1 MLILTSPEEMTQWRK
16 NLGDTA
22 ISVGFVP
29 TMGFLHEG
37 HASLIRKSTQ
47 ENTHTVVS
55 IFVNPTQFTSS
66 EDFEKYPKD
75 KDGDSSLLRSLNVDV
90 LYSPSPSAVYPEG
103 FNTSIS
109 AGHIATKFEGES
121 RPGHF
126 NGVATVV
133 VKLLN
138 TVNPNSAYFGKK
150 DRQQLAVIQQVV
162 RDLNLSIN
170 IVGLDTVRDLDGV
183 ALSSRNSR
191 LTETERQAAAILPQT
206 LRAMVTE
213 FHAGKVSAAHLIATG
228 LQVLARE
235 PLCKVDYVV
244 IVDPITMEEIEFP
257 TPASVICI
265 AATFG
270 TIRLIDNTE
279 LSNLV

>member
-1 MLILTSPEEMTQWRK
+1 MLTLTSPEEMFQWRK
-16 NLGDTA
+16 TLGDKG
-22 ISVGFVP
+22 ISIGFVP

-37 HASLIRKSTQ
+37 HTSLIRKSTQ

-55 IFVNPTQFTSS
+55 IFVNPTQFTNS
-66 EDFEKYPKD
+66 EDFEKYPQD
-75 KDGDSSLLRSLNVDV
+75 KDGDSSLLRALNVDV

-109 AGHIATKFEGES
+109 AGHIATKLEGKS

-126 NGVATVV
+126 DGVATVV

-138 TVNPNSAYFGKK
+138 AVNPHNAYFGKK

-162 RDLNLSIN
+162 RDLNLPVN
-170 IVGLDTVRDLDGV
+170 IVGQDTVRDHDGV

-191 LTETERQAAAILPQT
+191 LTDTERKAAAVLPQT
-206 LRAMVTE
+206 LRAMITA
-213 FHAGKVSAAHLIATG
+213 FHAGVTSSAQLVTLG
-228 LQVLARE
+228 LQVLTSE
-235 PLCKVDYVV
+235 PLCNVDYVA
-244 IVDPITMEEIEFP
+244 IVNPITMEEIESP
-257 TPASVICI
+257 TIASVICI

-270 TIRLIDNTE
+270 SIRLIDNTE
-279 LSNLV
+279 MSNLV

>member
-1 MLILTSPEEMTQWRK
+1 MLTLTSPEEMFQWRK
-16 NLGDTA
+16 TLGDKG
-22 ISVGFVP
+22 ISIGFVP

-37 HASLIRKSTQ
+37 HTSLIRKSTQ

-55 IFVNPTQFTSS
+55 IFVNPTQFTNS
-66 EDFEKYPKD
+66 EDFEKYPQD
-75 KDGDSSLLRSLNVDV
+75 KDGDSSLLRALNVDV

-109 AGHIATKFEGES
+109 AGHIATKLEGKS

-126 NGVATVV
+126 DGVATVV

-138 TVNPNSAYFGKK
+138 AVNPHNAYFGKK

-162 RDLNLSIN
+162 RDLSLPVN
-170 IVGLDTVRDLDGV
+170 IVGQDTVRDHDGV

-191 LTETERQAAAILPQT
+191 LSDTERQAAAVLPQA
-206 LRAMVTE
+206 LRAMITA
-213 FHAGKVSAAHLIATG
+213 FHAGVTSSAQLVTLG
-228 LQVLARE
+228 LQVLASE
-235 PLCKVDYVV
+235 PLCNVDYLA
-244 IVDPITMEEIEFP
+244 IVNPITMEEIESP
-257 TPASVICI
+257 TIASVICI

-270 TIRLIDNTE
+270 SIRLIDNTE
-279 LSNLV
+279 MSNLV

>member
-1 MLILTSPEEMTQWRK
+1 MTQWRK

-55 IFVNPTQFTSS
+55 IFVNPTQFTNS

-75 KDGDSSLLRSLNVDV
+75 KDSDSSLLRSLNVDV

-109 AGHIATKFEGES
+109 AGHIAKKLEGRS

-126 NGVATVV
+126 DGVATVV

-138 TVNPNSAYFGKK
+138 TVNPSNAYFGKK
-150 DRQQLAVIQQVV
+150 DRQQLAVIQLVV
-162 RDLNLSIN
+162 RDLNLSVN
-170 IVGLDTVRDLDGV
+170 IVGQDTVRDPDGV

-191 LTETERQAAAILPQT
+191 LTEKERQAAAVLPQA
-206 LRAMVTE
+206 LRAMISA
-213 FHAGKVSAAHLIATG
+213 FHAGETSSAQLIALG
-228 LQVLARE
+228 LQVLASE
-235 PLCKVDYVV
+235 PLCNVDYVV
-244 IVDPITMEEIEFP
+244 IVDPITMEEIKSP
-257 TPASVICI
+257 TTASVICI

-279 LSNLV
+279 LNNLV

>member
-16 NLGDTA
+16 NLGDTT

-47 ENTHTVVS
+47 ENTHTVV
-55 IFVNPTQFTSS
+55 
-66 EDFEKYPKD
+66 
-75 KDGDSSLLRSLNVDV
+75 
-90 LYSPSPSAVYPEG
+90 AVYPEG

-109 AGHIATKFEGES
+109 AGHIATKLEGRS

-126 NGVATVV
+126 DGVATVV

-138 TVNPNSAYFGKK
+138 TVNPHNAYFGKK

-162 RDLNLSIN
+162 RDLNLPVN
-170 IVGLDTVRDLDGV
+170 IVGQDTVRDHDGV

-191 LTETERQAAAILPQT
+191 LTEKERQAAAVLPQA
-206 LRAMVTE
+206 LRAMISA
-213 FHAGKVSAAHLIATG
+213 FHAGETSSAQLIALG
-228 LQVLARE
+228 LQVLASE
-235 PLCKVDYVV
+235 PLCNVDYVA
-244 IVDPITMEEIEFP
+244 IVNPITMEEIKSP
-257 TPASVICI
+257 TTASVICI

-279 LSNLV
+279 MNNLV

>member
-1 MLILTSPEEMTQWRK
+1 MLTLTSPEEMFQWRK
-16 NLGDTA
+16 NLGDKG

-37 HASLIRKSTQ
+37 HASLIQKSTQ

-55 IFVNPTQFTSS
+55 IFVNPTQFTNS
-66 EDFEKYPKD
+66 EDFEKYPQD
-75 KDGDSSLLRSLNVDV
+75 KDGDSSLLRALNVDV

-109 AGHIATKFEGES
+109 AGHIATKLEGKS

-126 NGVATVV
+126 DGVATVV

-138 TVNPNSAYFGKK
+138 AVNPHNAYFGKK

-162 RDLNLSIN
+162 RDLNLPVN
-170 IVGLDTVRDLDGV
+170 IVGQDTVRDHDGV

-191 LTETERQAAAILPQT
+191 LTDTERQAAAVLPQT
-206 LRAMVTE
+206 LRAMITA
-213 FHAGKVSAAHLIATG
+213 FHAGATSSAQLVTLG
-228 LQVLARE
+228 LEVLASE
-235 PLCKVDYVV
+235 PLCNVDYVTV
-244 IVDPITMEEIEFP
+244 VNPNTMEEIESP
-257 TPASVICI
+257 TNASVICI

-270 TIRLIDNTE
+270 SIRLIDNTE
-279 LSNLV
+279 MSNLV

>member
-1 MLILTSPEEMTQWRK
+1 
-16 NLGDTA
+16 
-22 ISVGFVP
+22 
-29 TMGFLHEG
+29 MGFLHEG

-55 IFVNPTQFTSS
+55 IFVNPTQFTNS
-66 EDFEKYPKD
+66 EDFEKYPQD
-75 KDGDSSLLRSLNVDV
+75 KDGDSSLLRALNVDV

-109 AGHIATKFEGES
+109 AGHIATKLEGKS

-126 NGVATVV
+126 DGVATVV

-138 TVNPNSAYFGKK
+138 AVNPHNAYFGKK

-162 RDLNLSIN
+162 RDLNLPVN
-170 IVGLDTVRDLDGV
+170 IVGQDTVRDHDGV

-191 LTETERQAAAILPQT
+191 LSDTKRQAAAVLPQA
-206 LRAMVTE
+206 LRAMITA
-213 FHAGKVSAAHLIATG
+213 FHAGVTSSGQLVTLG
-228 LQVLARE
+228 LQVLASE
-235 PLCKVDYVV
+235 PLCNVDYVA
-244 IVDPITMEEIEFP
+244 IVNPITMEEIESP
-257 TPASVICI
+257 TIASVICI

-270 TIRLIDNTE
+270 SIRLIDNTE
-279 LSNLV
+279 MSNLV

>member
-1 MLILTSPEEMTQWRK
+1 MLTLTSPEEMFQWRK
-16 NLGDTA
+16 NLGDKG
-22 ISVGFVP
+22 ISIGFVP

-37 HASLIRKSTQ
+37 HTSLIRKSTQ

-55 IFVNPTQFTSS
+55 IFVNPTQFTNS
-66 EDFEKYPKD
+66 EDFEKYPQD
-75 KDGDSSLLRSLNVDV
+75 KDGDSSLLRALNVDV

-109 AGHIATKFEGES
+109 AGHIATKLEGKS

-126 NGVATVV
+126 DGVATVV

-138 TVNPNSAYFGKK
+138 AVNPHNAYFGKK

-162 RDLNLSIN
+162 RDLNLPVN
-170 IVGLDTVRDLDGV
+170 IVGQDTVRDHDGV

-191 LTETERQAAAILPQT
+191 LTDTERQAAAVLPQT
-206 LRAMVTE
+206 LRAMITA
-213 FHAGKVSAAHLIATG
+213 FHAGVTSSAQLVTLG
-228 LQVLARE
+228 LQVLASE
-235 PLCKVDYVV
+235 PLCNVDYVA
-244 IVDPITMEEIEFP
+244 IVNPNTMEEVESP
-257 TPASVICI
+257 TNASVICI

-270 TIRLIDNTE
+270 SIRLIDNTE
-279 LSNLV
+279 MSNLV

>member
-1 MLILTSPEEMTQWRK
+1 MLTLTSPEEMFQWRK
-16 NLGDTA
+16 TLGDKG
-22 ISVGFVP
+22 ISIGFVP

-37 HASLIRKSTQ
+37 HESLIRKSTQ

-55 IFVNPTQFTSS
+55 IFVNPTQFTNS
-66 EDFEKYPKD
+66 EDFEKYPQD
-75 KDGDSSLLRSLNVDV
+75 KDGDSSLLRALNVDV

-109 AGHIATKFEGES
+109 AGHIATKLEGKS

-126 NGVATVV
+126 DGVATVV

-138 TVNPNSAYFGKK
+138 AVNPHNAYFGKK

-162 RDLNLSIN
+162 RDLNLPVN
-170 IVGLDTVRDLDGV
+170 IVGQDTVRDHDGV

-191 LTETERQAAAILPQT
+191 LTDTERQAAAILPQT
-206 LRAMVTE
+206 LRAMITA
-213 FHAGKVSAAHLIATG
+213 FHAGATSSAQLVTLG
-228 LQVLARE
+228 LQVLASE
-235 PLCKVDYVV
+235 PLCNVDYVA
-244 IVDPITMEEIEFP
+244 IANPNTMEEVESP
-257 TPASVICI
+257 TIASVICI

-270 TIRLIDNTE
+270 SIRLIDNTE

>member
-1 MLILTSPEEMTQWRK
+1 MLIITSPEEMTQWRK
-16 NLGDTA
+16 NLDDEGT
-22 ISVGFVP
+22 SVGFVP

-37 HASLIRKSTQ
+37 HASLIRKSTE

-55 IFVNPTQFTSS
+55 IFVNPTQFTNS
-66 EDFEKYPKD
+66 EDFEKYPQD
-75 KDGDSSLLRSLNVDV
+75 ADGDSSFLRSLNVDV

-109 AGHIATKFEGES
+109 AGHLATKFEGES

-126 NGVATVV
+126 DGVATVV

-138 TVNPNSAYFGKK
+138 TVNPNNAYFGKK

-162 RDLNLSIN
+162 TDLNMSIN
-170 IVGLDTVRDLDGV
+170 IVGQDTVRDHDGV

-191 LTETERQAAAILPQT
+191 LTKTERQAAVVLPQT
-206 LRAMVTE
+206 LRAMISA
-213 FHAGKVSAAHLIATG
+213 FHAGHVSSSQLIATG
-228 LQVLARE
+228 LQVLASE

-244 IVDPITMEEIEFP
+244 IVDPNTMEEIKIP
-257 TPASVICI
+257 TNTSVICI

-270 TIRLIDNTE
+270 SIRLIDNTE
-279 LSNLV
+279 LSHLV

>member
-1 MLILTSPEEMTQWRK
+1 MLIITSPEEMTQWRK

-55 IFVNPTQFTSS
+55 IFVNPTQFNSS
-66 EDFEKYPKD
+66 EDFDKYPKD

-90 LYSPSPSAVYPEG
+90 LYSPAPSAVYPEG

-109 AGHIATKFEGES
+109 AGHIATKFEGAS

-126 NGVATVV
+126 DGVATVV

-162 RDLNLSIN
+162 RDLDLSVN
-170 IVGLDTVRDLDGV
+170 IVGQDTVRDHDGV

-191 LTETERQAAAILPQT
+191 LTETERKAAAVLPQT
-206 LRAMVTE
+206 LRAMITE
-213 FHAGKVSAAHLIATG
+213 FHAGAVSSEQLIALG
-228 LQVLARE
+228 LQVLASE
-235 PLCKVDYVV
+235 PLCKVDYVA
-244 IVDPITMEEIEFP
+244 IVNPITMEEIESP
-257 TPASVICI
+257 TTASVICI

>member
-16 NLGDTA
+16 NLGDKG

-55 IFVNPTQFTSS
+55 IFVNPTQFTNS
-66 EDFEKYPKD
+66 EDFEKYPQD
-75 KDGDSSLLRSLNVDV
+75 ADGDSSLLRALNVDV

-126 NGVATVV
+126 DGVATVV

-138 TVNPNSAYFGKK
+138 TVNPNNAYFGKK
-150 DRQQLAVIQQVV
+150 DRKQLAVIQQVV

-170 IVGLDTVRDLDGV
+170 IVGQDTVRDHDGV

-191 LTETERQAAAILPQT
+191 LTKTERKAAVVLPQT
-206 LRAMVTE
+206 LRAIISA
-213 FHAGKVSAAHLIATG
+213 FHAGDGSSSQLIATG
-228 LQVLARE
+228 LQVLASE

-244 IVDPITMEEIEFP
+244 IVDPITMEEIEIP
-257 TPASVICI
+257 TNASVICI

-270 TIRLIDNTE
+270 SIRLIDNTE

>member
-1 MLILTSPEEMTQWRK
+1 MLILTSPEEMFHWRK
-16 NLGDTA
+16 NLGDTG

-37 HASLIRKSTQ
+37 HASLIRKSSQ

-55 IFVNPTQFTSS
+55 IFVNPTQFTNS
-66 EDFEKYPKD
+66 EDFEKYPQD
-75 KDGDSSLLRSLNVDV
+75 ADGDSSFLRSLNVDV

-109 AGHIATKFEGES
+109 VGYLATKFEGES

-126 NGVATVV
+126 DGVATVV

-138 TVNPNSAYFGKK
+138 TVNPNNAYFGKK

-162 RDLNLSIN
+162 TDLNLSIN
-170 IVGLDTVRDLDGV
+170 IVGQDTVRDHDGV

-191 LTETERQAAAILPQT
+191 LTKTERQAAVVLPQT
-206 LRAMVTE
+206 LRAMISA
-213 FHAGKVSAAHLIATG
+213 FHAGDGSSSQLIATG
-228 LQVLARE
+228 LQVLASE
-235 PLCKVDYVV
+235 PLCKVDYLV
-244 IVDPITMEEIEFP
+244 IVDPNTMEEIEIP
-257 TPASVICI
+257 TNASVICI

-270 TIRLIDNTE
+270 SIRLIDNTE
-279 LSNLV
+279 LSHLV

>member
-1 MLILTSPEEMTQWRK
+1 MLIITSPEEMTQWRK
-16 NLGDTA
+16 NLDDEGT
-22 ISVGFVP
+22 SVGFVP

-37 HASLIRKSTQ
+37 HASLIRKSTE

-55 IFVNPTQFTSS
+55 IFVNPTQFTNS
-66 EDFEKYPKD
+66 EDFEKYPQD
-75 KDGDSSLLRSLNVDV
+75 ADGDSSFLRSLNVDV

-103 FNTSIS
+103 FSTSIS
-109 AGHIATKFEGES
+109 AGHLATKFEGES

-126 NGVATVV
+126 DGVATVV

-138 TVNPNSAYFGKK
+138 TVNPNNAYFGKK

-162 RDLNLSIN
+162 TDLNMSIN
-170 IVGLDTVRDLDGV
+170 IVGQDTVRDHDGV

-191 LTETERQAAAILPQT
+191 LTKTERQAAVVLPQT
-206 LRAMVTE
+206 LRAMISA
-213 FHAGKVSAAHLIATG
+213 FHARDVSSSQLIATG
-228 LQVLARE
+228 LQVLASE

-244 IVDPITMEEIEFP
+244 IVDPNTMEEIKIP
-257 TPASVICI
+257 TNTSVICI

-270 TIRLIDNTE
+270 SIRLIDNTE
-279 LSNLV
+279 LSHLV

>member
-1 MLILTSPEEMTQWRK
+1 MLIITSPEEMTQWRK
-16 NLGDTA
+16 NLDDEGT
-22 ISVGFVP
+22 SVGFVP

-37 HASLIRKSTQ
+37 HASLIRKSTE

-55 IFVNPTQFTSS
+55 IFVNPTQFTNS
-66 EDFEKYPKD
+66 EDFEKYPQD
-75 KDGDSSLLRSLNVDV
+75 ADGDSSFLRSLNVDV

-103 FNTSIS
+103 FSTSIS
-109 AGHIATKFEGES
+109 AGHLATKFEGES

-126 NGVATVV
+126 DGVATVV

-138 TVNPNSAYFGKK
+138 TVNPNNAYFGKK

-162 RDLNLSIN
+162 TDLNMSIN
-170 IVGLDTVRDLDGV
+170 IVGQDTVRDHDGV

-191 LTETERQAAAILPQT
+191 LTKTERQAAVVLPQT
-206 LRAMVTE
+206 LRAMISA
-213 FHAGKVSAAHLIATG
+213 FHARDVSSSQLIATG
-228 LQVLARE
+228 LQVLASE

-244 IVDPITMEEIEFP
+244 IVDPNTMEEIEIP
-257 TPASVICI
+257 TNASVICI

-270 TIRLIDNTE
+270 SIRLIDNTE
-279 LSNLV
+279 LSHLV

>member
-1 MLILTSPEEMTQWRK
+1 MLTLTSPEEMFQWRK
-16 NLGDTA
+16 TLGDKG
-22 ISVGFVP
+22 ISIGFVP

-37 HASLIRKSTQ
+37 HTSLIRKSTQ

-55 IFVNPTQFTSS
+55 IFVNPTQFTNS
-66 EDFEKYPKD
+66 EDFEKYPQD
-75 KDGDSSLLRSLNVDV
+75 KDGDSSLLRALNVDV

-109 AGHIATKFEGES
+109 AGHIATKLEGKS

-126 NGVATVV
+126 DGVATVV

-138 TVNPNSAYFGKK
+138 AVNPHNAYFGKK

-162 RDLNLSIN
+162 RDLNLPVN
-170 IVGLDTVRDLDGV
+170 IVGQDTVRDHDGV

-191 LTETERQAAAILPQT
+191 LTDTERKAAAVLPQT
-206 LRAMVTE
+206 LRAMITA
-213 FHAGKVSAAHLIATG
+213 FHAGVTSSAQLVTLG
-228 LQVLARE
+228 LQVLASE
-235 PLCKVDYVV
+235 PLCNVDYVA
-244 IVDPITMEEIEFP
+244 IVNPNTMEEVESP
-257 TPASVICI
+257 TNASVICI

-270 TIRLIDNTE
+270 SIRLIDNTE
-279 LSNLV
+279 MSNLV

>member
-37 HASLIRKSTQ
+37 HASLIRKSSQ

-55 IFVNPTQFTSS
+55 IFVNPTQFTNS
-66 EDFEKYPKD
+66 EDFEKYPQD
-75 KDGDSSLLRSLNVDV
+75 KDGDSSLLRALNVDV

-126 NGVATVV
+126 DGVATVV

-138 TVNPNSAYFGKK
+138 TVNPNNAYFGKK

-170 IVGLDTVRDLDGV
+170 IVGQDTVRDHDGV

-191 LTETERQAAAILPQT
+191 LTEMERQAAAVLPQA
-206 LRAMVTE
+206 LRAMISA
-213 FHAGKVSAAHLIATG
+213 FHAGETSSAQLIALG
-228 LQVLARE
+228 LQVLASE

-244 IVDPITMEEIEFP
+244 IVDPISMEEIESP
-257 TPASVICI
+257 STASVICI

>member
-1 MLILTSPEEMTQWRK
+1 MLILTSPEDMTQWRK
-16 NLGDTA
+16 NLGDKA
-22 ISVGFVP
+22 ISIGFVP

-37 HASLIRKSTQ
+37 DASVIRKSTE

-55 IFVNPTQFTSS
+55 IFVNPAQFTNS
-66 EDFEKYPKD
+66 EDFDKYPQD
-75 KDGDSSLLRSLNVDV
+75 KDGDSSLLRALNVDV

-109 AGHIATKFEGES
+109 AGHIATKLEGKS

-126 NGVATVV
+126 DGVATVV

-138 TVNPNSAYFGKK
+138 AVNPHNAYFGKK

-162 RDLNLSIN
+162 RDLNLPVN
-170 IVGLDTVRDLDGV
+170 IVGQDTVRDHDGV

-191 LTETERQAAAILPQT
+191 LSDTERQAAAVLPQA
-206 LRAMVTE
+206 LRAMITA
-213 FHAGKVSAAHLIATG
+213 FHAGVTSSGQLVTLG
-228 LQVLARE
+228 LQVLASE
-235 PLCKVDYVV
+235 PLCNVDYVA
-244 IVDPITMEEIEFP
+244 IVNPITMEEIESP
-257 TPASVICI
+257 TIASVICI

-270 TIRLIDNTE
+270 SIRLIDNTE